1 MLELLQHKRL
11 VGLGYIAGV
20 GSGVAVILILT
31 LMLFAPGMPDFGVM
45 AVEGS
50 GAPMADGAGSG
61 IATLADTSAGISVPS
76 SIDFTDVAPTDA
88 GATTTATAN
97 IGVTTTNSSGYSLYL
112 YTTGDDNSLKPI
124 NPANSSSIS
133 ATNTAS
139 ALNDLVNNTWGY
151 SIGTTTSGPNT
162 LYAAV
167 PTDGSTPIQTKDTST
182 TNSANDTYTLSFA
195 AKVNTDLPSGTYSN
209 TITLALVAD
218 PGGILVTYDANGG
231 YYNNDPSQTTQKV
244 AYTIEEGLVTKI
256 AKTSNISDTGVQ
268 SGGYG
273 DNVEETQTVTIP
285 GAESLTVTVSYQTE
299 STSYDWLAIYDGSV
313 TPSSSND
320 NQSITGKLG
329 GTTKVNNKVYTIPG
343 DTA

>member
-61 IATLADTSAGISVPS
+61 ISTLAASSASISIPS
-76 SIDFTDVAPTDA
+76 AVDFTDVAPTDA
-88 GATTTATAN
+88 GATTTATASV
-97 IGVTTTNSSGYSLYL
+97 GVTTTNSSGYSLYL
-112 YTTGDDNSLKPI
+112 YTTGDDSSLKPS
-124 NPANSSSIS
+124 NPANNSSIS

-139 ALNDLVNNTWGY
+139 TLNDLVNNTWGY
-151 SIGTTTSGPNT
+151 SIGTTTAGSNT

-167 PTDGSTPIQTKDTST
+167 PTDSSTPIQTKDTST
-182 TNSANDTYTLSFA
+182 TNSANDTYTLTLG
-195 AKVNTDLPSGTYSN
+195 AKVDTNIPSGTYSN
-209 TITLALVAD
+209 TLTLALVAD

-231 YYNNDPSQTTQKV
+231 YFNNDPAQTTQKV
-244 AYTIEEGLVTKI
+244 GYTIEGGLITKI

-273 DNVEETQTVTIP
+273 DDVEDTQTVTIP

-313 TPSSSND
+313 TPSSSNYS
-320 NQSITGKLG
+320 QSITGKLG